1 MSTRTPVLSQ
11 NPWWGVLM
19 VAPVVLGLLALTY
32 APSVVSF
39 GLSFTQ
45 WDLLSAVQPV
55 GLGNYT
61 NLLTTPD
68 FWRVLGTTTVFVVST
83 TGLQLVLGSLLAWWL
98 YQLAGQSPKA
108 KTLAGALQTL
118 YFMPYVT
125 PMVAVALV
133 FGWLFEGEQGLAN
146 QLALWLGL
154 VQTPQAWLHQAP
166 TALAGVIT
174 LDVWKTL
181 GYTLLLVL
189 AGLQALSPAVLEA
202 AELDGATGWRQLRL
216 IVLPLLAPTLW
227 VVGLLTIIHAMLA
240 FDAIYLL
247 TQGGPNKATTV
258 LVFWLFQQAFLWYSA
273 GKASA
278 IAYLLA
284 VLLVGLTLVQWR
296 IKAHQTQ
303 GDPA

>member
-1 MSTRTPVLSQ
+1 MI
-11 NPWWGVLM
+11 
-19 VAPVVLGLLALTY
+19 APVVVGLLALTY
-32 APSVVSF
+32 APSLVSF
-39 GLSFTQ
+39 ALSFTQ
-45 WDLLSAVQPV
+45 WDLLSPVQLV
-55 GLGNYT
+55 GLANYT
-61 NLLTTPD
+61 SLFTALE
-68 FWRVLGTTTVFVVST
+68 FWQVLGTTAIFVAST
-83 TGLQLVLGSLLAWWL
+83 TGLQLVLGTLLAWWL

-108 KTLAGALQTL
+108 KTLAATVQTL

-181 GYTLLLVL
+181 GYTFLLVL

-216 IVLPLLAPTLW
+216 IVLPLIAPTLW
-227 VVGLLTIIHAMLA
+227 VVGLLTVIHAMLA

-278 IAYLLA
+278 IAYVLA
-284 VLLVGLTLVQWR
+284 VMLVGLTLVQWR
-296 IKAHQTQ
+296 IKASQAQ
-303 GDPA
+303 GGHA

>member
-1 MSTRTPVLSQ
+1 
-11 NPWWGVLM
+11 M